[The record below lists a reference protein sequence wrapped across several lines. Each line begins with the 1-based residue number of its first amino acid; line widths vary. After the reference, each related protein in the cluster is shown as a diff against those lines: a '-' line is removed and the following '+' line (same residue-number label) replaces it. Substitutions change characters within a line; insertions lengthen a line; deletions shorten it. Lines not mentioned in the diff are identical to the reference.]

1 MTDVQ
6 VSPTDQ
12 HEAQASSPAM
22 KAAVALL
29 LPLFFVVVF
38 PLAFVSALHK
48 PAPHDLPILVVGP
61 TQVVSKITT
70 GLDDTASFR
79 ATQTD
84 VVSAARSGV
93 ENREVDGAVRVTV
106 VPAAKSGASPT
117 YTVRTYVATAE
128 GRSVAAAVEGAGS
141 TIAAKLGTT
150 ATVVDVA
157 PLAVTDEL
165 GVTLF
170 YLFAYT
176 SLAAYLVV
184 IVLAQV
190 MPGSKLR
197 IRFLASGITAV
208 LAPLIGFGLASIWVG
223 DYGVSFGTI
232 VALLGV
238 AALSVFTTGALA
250 ILLQQFLGDATTFGI
265 MSFIVFLNFPSSGGT
280 SPAAMLPPFWQ
291 FIHNFYFGAGAF
303 ESFRSLVYFGGNGVG
318 RWLLQL
324 CLWTVGL
331 VLAAV
336 VVHLAKSVRRQR
348 KQISALTAVALLHQP
363 DLAALPERTRHL
375 LGDLIVTRDG
385 HATSTTA
392 SDQTER
398 GALTPGEGA
407 SR

>member
-1 MTDVQ
+1 MTDVRL
-6 VSPTDQ
+6 VAP
-12 HEAQASSPAM
+12 AQRGAKAPSPAV
-22 KAAVALL
+22 KALAALL

-48 PAPHDLPILVVGP
+48 PAPHDLPILVVGSS
-61 TQVVSKITT
+61 QVVSKLATD
-70 GLDDTASFR
+70 LDDTASFR

-93 ENREVDGAVRVTV
+93 EDRTVDGAVQVTA

-176 SLAAYLVV
+176 SLAGYLVI
-184 IVLAQV
+184 IVLTQV
-190 MPGSKLR
+190 MPGARLR
-197 IRFLASGITAV
+197 VRFLASAITAAV
-208 LAPLIGFGLASIWVG
+208 APLIGFGLASIWVG
-223 DYGVSFGTI
+223 DYGASFGTI
-232 VALLGV
+232 AALLGV
-238 AALSVFTTGALA
+238 NALSVFTIGAAA
-250 ILLQQFLGDATTFGI
+250 ILLQQFLGTATTFGV
-265 MSFIVFLNFPSSGGT
+265 MAFIVFLNFTSAGGAG
-280 SPAAMLPPFWQ
+280 PAAMLPPFWQ
-291 FIHNFYFGAGAF
+291 FVHGFSFGAGAY
-303 ESFRSLVYFGGNGVG
+303 ESFRSLVYFGGNGAG

-331 VLAAV
+331 VLAVV
-336 VVHLAKSVRRQR
+336 VVHLAKTTRRQ
-348 KQISALTAVALLHQP
+348 QEEISALTAVALLREP
-363 DLAALPERTRHL
+363 DLASASERTPHL
-375 LGDLIVTRDG
+375 SVELVVTRNDRP
-385 HATSTTA
+385 ATVPG
-392 SDQTER
+392 DQTER
-398 GALTPGEGA
+398 GALTVGEGA